1 MAIATSTDLLIHYAH
16 TQSET
21 DVDYVLRYR
30 TTRVE
35 RAADALAADTSVHYL
50 MTGIKA
56 GRLTSASVLPE
67 AALTAHDTNY
77 ATLSICPYTLA
88 TGVVA
93 AAYDAFTTMITG
105 GTGDWV
111 AGVAEPFTIAPATDV
126 FAVTQGIALTV
137 AKAGAGVVVPR
148 CTIEIE
154 YSID

>member
-21 DVDYVLRYR
+21 DVDYALRYR
-30 TTRVE
+30 TMHVE

-67 AALTAHDTNY
+67 AALVAHAANF

-93 AAYDAFTTMITG
+93 AAYDAITTEIT

-111 AGVAEPFTIAPATDV
+111 AGVAEAFTIAPATDV
-126 FAVTQGIALTV
+126 FAATQGIALTV
-137 AKAGAGVVVPR
+137 AKDGAGVVVPR

-154 YSID
+154 YSLD